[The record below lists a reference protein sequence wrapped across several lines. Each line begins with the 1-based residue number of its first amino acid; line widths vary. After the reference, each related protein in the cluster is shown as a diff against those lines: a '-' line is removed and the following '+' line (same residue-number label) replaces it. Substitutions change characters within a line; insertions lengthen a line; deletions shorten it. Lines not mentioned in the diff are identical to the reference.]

1 MTKMKQSKRIALCA
15 IMSALGTLILFL
27 GAVVD
32 IFSLTAAAV
41 ASLLI
46 SVTMIEVGSFYP
58 WLVWGVTSALSLILL
73 PNKLPAIM
81 YFVLCGF
88 YPIVK
93 KLFEKLPRVLA
104 WVCKL
109 GLFNASLL
117 SLIYVSKHI
126 FYLNDMGFDF
136 TIPVIIVGNL
146 ALVMYDIALSRLV
159 LYYVIVLRRRMGL
172 DKRNGS

>member
-15 IMSALGTLILFL
+15 IMSALSVLILFL

-46 SVTMIEVGSFYP
+46 SVTMVEVGSFYP
-58 WLVWGVTSALSLILL
+58 WLVWGVSSALSLILL

-88 YPIVK
+88 YPILKVW
-93 KLFEKLPRVLA
+93 FERLPRLLA
-104 WVCKL
+104 WVCKV
-109 GLFNASLL
+109 GLFNLSLL

-136 TIPVIIVGNL
+136 TVPVVIVGNA
-146 ALVMYDIALSRLV
+146 ALIMYDIAIGRLK
-159 LYYVIVLRRRMGL
+159 LYYVRVLRRRMGI
-172 DKRNGS
+172 DRRIGN

>member
-15 IMSALGTLILFL
+15 IMSALSTLILFL
-27 GAVVD
+27 GAVID

-46 SVTMIEVGSFYP
+46 SVTMIEVGLFYP

-88 YPIVK
+88 YPILK
-93 KLFEKLPRVLA
+93 RYFEKLPRILA
-104 WVCKL
+104 WVCKV
-109 GLFNASLL
+109 GLFNLSLL

-136 TIPVIIVGNL
+136 TIPVILIGNA
-146 ALVMYDIALSRLV
+146 ALVMYDIAISRIMW
-159 LYYVIVLRRRMGL
+159 YYVRFLRRRMGL
-172 DKRNGS
+172 DRQIGN

>member
-15 IMSALGTLILFL
+15 IMSALGVLILFL

-32 IFSLTAAAV
+32 IFSLTASAV

-46 SVTMIEVGSFYP
+46 SVVMIEVGSFYP

-88 YPIVK
+88 YPILKVY
-93 KLFEKLPRVLA
+93 FEKLQRVLA

-109 GLFNASLL
+109 ALFNASLL
-117 SLIYVSKHI
+117 SLIFVSKHI

-136 TIPVIIVGNL
+136 TVPVIVLGNV
-146 ALVMYDIALSRLV
+146 ALVMYDIALSRIV
-159 LYYVIVLRRRMGL
+159 WYYARYLRRRMGI
-172 DKRNGS
+172 DRRIGN

>member
-1 MTKMKQSKRIALCA
+1 MTKLKQSKRIALCA
-15 IMSALGTLILFL
+15 IMSALGVLILFA
-27 GAVVD
+27 GAVID

-46 SVTMIEVGSFYP
+46 SVVMIEVGACYP
-58 WLVWGVTSALSLILL
+58 WLVWGVTSVLSLILL

-88 YPIVK
+88 YPI
-93 KLFEKLPRVLA
+93 LRGYFERLPRLFA

-109 GLFNASLL
+109 GLFNVSLL
-117 SLIYVSKHI
+117 ALIAVSKHI

-136 TIPVIIVGNL
+136 TVPVIIIGNA
-146 ALVMYDIALSRLV
+146 ALVMYDIALGRIV
-159 LYYVIVLRRRMGL
+159 WYYAKYLRRRMGI
-172 DKRNGS
+172 DKRMGN